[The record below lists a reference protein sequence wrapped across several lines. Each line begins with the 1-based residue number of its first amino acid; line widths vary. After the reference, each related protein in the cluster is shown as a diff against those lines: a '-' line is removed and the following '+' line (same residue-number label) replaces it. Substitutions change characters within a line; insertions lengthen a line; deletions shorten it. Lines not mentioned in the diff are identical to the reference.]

1 MALHSTSNTFSFS
14 FWLCLL
20 LFFCLVSSNSSL
32 STFSVS
38 ESPNQTP
45 LVCALIPSS
54 NGANFLNCSSQFISV
69 NPNATFSAIVSGE
82 GFLCTV
88 RSFSSSSAMHC
99 WRFSANGSNMIYKRI
114 HREPSLQ
121 QLEAG
126 NSHICGILN
135 RTSGFQ
141 CWQWPEFKSFSIRE
155 NFSSIAVGEDFVCG
169 LSVTSKIRCFGTG
182 NNIRSIV
189 DNQPKGNYSVI
200 AAGFRHVCAI
210 SVGGDLHCWGDWVA
224 KNPQGKFEALALG
237 ENRSCAMRNNGTIV
251 CWGQNDFS
259 LPTSLRGVVFLSIE
273 AKRSVFCGVLRLNYS
288 LFCWGHENFSSG
300 SMVFERVLPGTCT
313 NTCPGS
319 RILPNSGNLCS
330 PGQQICQ
337 SCEAEMQPAPP
348 SPSPQPPPES
358 GSSDW
363 NGKMVALLVVGCA
376 GSLSFVLVSAFF
388 LYKHC
393 KFRGCRVHDSGRLDE
408 AAATSQQG
416 ASQSQ
421 NPHPPTMP
429 QPQPQP
435 VLEKRLSQLAS
446 MGNAGHL
453 EEFSL
458 QILVEATDNFSEERK
473 IGSGSFGSVYRATL
487 QDGRQVAVKRAEVSN
502 TSSYA
507 IGTKRQE
514 DTDHAFI
521 NELES
526 LSRLHHKNLVRLLG
540 FCEDCN
546 ELVLVFEYIENGT
559 LHDHLHKPQPQP
571 QPQTSSPLMSW
582 PARIKVALDAAR
594 GIEYLHEYAVPS
606 IIHRDIKSS
615 NILLDANGTAKVSDF
630 GLSLMGPGE
639 DESHLSLKAAG
650 TVGYMDPEYYRLQ
663 QLSKKSDVYSFGVVL
678 LEILTGYK
686 AIHRNENGVPRN
698 VVDFV
703 VPYIVQ
709 DDIHRVLDHKMPP
722 PTPFEIEAV
731 AYVGYLAADCVS
743 LEGRDRPSMTE
754 VVNSLERALAACL
767 VPPSLSRST
776 TASSR

>member
-82 GFLCTV
+82 GFLCT
-88 RSFSSSSAMHC
+88 
-99 WRFSANGSNMIYKRI
+99 
-114 HREPSLQ
+114 

-141 CWQWPEFKSFSIRE
+141 CWQWPEFKSSSIRE

-224 KNPQGKFEALALG
+224 KNPQ
-237 ENRSCAMRNNGTIV
+237 
-251 CWGQNDFS
+251 
-259 LPTSLRGVVFLSIE
+259 